1 MVAMIFAEW
10 KTKVTVPCYTT
21 GNLEEVLAPYAVYLP
36 KMRENRGNKKF
47 WASEEVSYI
56 DF

>member
-1 MVAMIFAEW
+1 MVAMIVAEW
-10 KTKVTVPCYTT
+10 KGKTTVPCYTT
-21 GNLEEVLAPYAVYLP
+21 GNLDDVLAPHAVYLP
-36 KMRENRGNKKF
+36 SMRENRGNKKF

>member
-1 MVAMIFAEW
+1 MVAMIFADW